1 MIDTYC
7 VYYQLSNY
15 DQEKMLDMDLMLLVV
30 IKKTRTK
37 IKGN

>member
-1 MIDTYC
+1 MIDTY
-7 VYYQLSNY
+7 Y

-37 IKGN
+37 IKEK

>member
-1 MIDTYC
+1 MIDTYR

-37 IKGN
+37 IKGK